1 MVMNGA
7 NRNSDRQRNIE
18 PMPKVRNIT
27 VAVSPE
33 LYRQT
38 RRIAADSD
46 TTITELVRHILIHLP
61 ELLRSTNHQA
71 ANSRAEATSAEATPP
86 SLPAVAPP
94 FAIPPS
100 RRVTPSPQ
108 EAPQSAASRSR
119 FASAS
124 AMRAASLPRSRA
136 ALLREAQRLLRS

>member
-1 MVMNGA
+1 
-7 NRNSDRQRNIE
+7 
-18 PMPKVRNIT
+18 MPRVRNIT

-33 LYRQT
+33 LYRHT

-46 TTITELVRHILIHLP
+46 TTVTELVRHILIHLP
-61 ELLRSTNHQA
+61 ELLKSTNHPA
-71 ANSRAEATSAEATPP
+71 ADQSAEATPP
-86 SLPAVAPP
+86 SSPALPAS

-100 RRVTPSPQ
+100 QRAAPSPQ
-108 EAPQSAASRSR
+108 PAASRSQ

-124 AMRAASLPRSRA
+124 AMRSASFARSRS